1 MFPTIVCMRL
11 MLRLPRLTRKLK
23 ATHIFEC
30 NSARLFSSP
39 RKESDVPD
47 SFKWKPYM
55 ELARMDKPIGT
66 ILLFWPCCWGV
77 ALATPVGTLPDL
89 MLMAKFGAGAF
100 VMRGA
105 GCTIN
110 DLWDKDFDKH
120 VERTKNRPLARG
132 AVTVPQA
139 LAFLAA
145 QLSAGLAV
153 LVSLP
158 NVENCVMVG
167 MASMPFVVAYPLMK
181 RFTNYPQ
188 FVLGLTFN
196 WGVLVGWTAVCG
208 ELPSLAETVPL
219 YISGVCWTLIY
230 DTIYGYQ
237 DRKDDKKLGLK
248 STSLY
253 LGDRPQVPL
262 TICSVAMATGLV
274 SAGAA
279 AELATPY
286 YLGAATAVCHTLWQI
301 WTADIDDPSNLWARF
316 ESNKY
321 TGAMVTAALVAGA
334 L

>member
-1 MFPTIVCMRL
+1 MKHGFRLGPT
-11 MLRLPRLTRKLK
+11 
-23 ATHIFEC
+23 
-30 NSARLFSSP
+30 RLFSVP
-39 RKESDVPD
+39 RKESDVPED
-47 SFKWKPYM
+47 PPDPAWKPYM
-55 ELARMDKPIGT
+55 ELARMDKPIGS

-77 ALATPVGTLPDL
+77 ALATPAGVIPDL
-89 MLMAKFGAGAF
+89 MLMAKFGVGAF

-110 DLWDKDFDKH
+110 DLWDRDFDKH

-139 LAFLAA
+139 LAFLGA

-167 MASMPFVVAYPLMK
+167 MASMPLVVAYPLMK

-196 WGVLVGWTAVCG
+196 WGVLVGWTAVTG
-208 ELPSLAETVPL
+208 QVPSMAETVPL
-219 YISGVCWTLIY
+219 YLSGVCWTLIY

-237 DRKDDKKLGLK
+237 DRKDDRKLGLK

-253 LGDRPQVPL
+253 LGDKPQVPL
-262 TICSVAMATGLV
+262 TICAAAMASGLACTG
-274 SAGAA
+274 AT
-279 AELATPY
+279 AELTSPY
-286 YLGAATAVCHTLWQI
+286 YVGAATAVGHALWQI
-301 WTADIDDPSNLWARF
+301 WTADINDPSNLWARF

-321 TGAMVTAALVAGA
+321 TGAIITTALVAGGM
-334 L
+334 